1 MAAGIFSEKIY
12 HNKIFLTGGGKSGVR
27 RLKQHIF
34 ELDEEKLH
42 LQREEEEILPIILA
56 ICSEI

>member
-1 MAAGIFSEKIY
+1 MSSGIFSEKIY
-12 HNKIFLTGGGKSGVR
+12 HNKIFLTGGGSGTR
-27 RLKQHIF
+27 RLKKHII
-34 ELDEEKLH
+34 ELDERLLH